1 MEVACSA
8 AYNAE
13 VLNVGAADAGRAVEA
28 MEDAVRTSR
37 NLALPCAALIIS
49 FVYLSDHPLILGSIG
64 AALWVGNA
72 VLVALTKR
80 VLSRGQSSPKPC
92 LAQHLRSPLNSALV
106 LAFVAIAHPLPG
118 WILSVPVI
126 ALMATTLQGQMRQA
140 AIYSMSAATC
150 IVLVVLG
157 TAPSEIVICA
167 ACCIG
172 MGVGLISSRTS
183 LEAGRTKLS
192 QIINEAVQREREHGK
207 ALLSAQRSS
216 RLASV
221 GQLAAGIAHEIN
233 NPLTYVISNLEYILE
248 FEPKLAGELAKAD
261 RHAIID
267 SAQDALEGAHRVRR
281 IVHGIK
287 LFARL
292 DREVHITDI
301 DVNEV
306 LESSLDMARNEI
318 RHRAT
323 LATDFA
329 DQLPLIRGDKGRL
342 GQVFINLLIN
352 AAQAL
357 PADSDADIEHTITV
371 ATVLDED
378 GYIKISIA
386 DTGTGIEPEKMSQIF
401 EPFYTSKP
409 IGEGTG
415 LGLPIVHGIVSD
427 AGGHIDVASVV
438 GKGTTFSVHL
448 PIPIVVDAT
457 EELEQTNEYATPK
470 NETPGRILIIDDE
483 VLIAKSLARM
493 LKKADTTAV
502 VGGEEAL
509 TILREDANFDVLF
522 CDLMMPGISGPKFY
536 EVLEDEFPELA
547 SRVIFIT
554 GGVFSDVTQNF
565 LDNSRA
571 RCLYKPF
578 SLNSVR
584 EAMAGV
590 RRATETSTVHQ
601 QNSHQQKS
609 AS

>member
-1 MEVACSA
+1 MA
-8 AYNAE
+8 AYNAS
-13 VLNVGAADAGRAVEA
+13 VLNVAAADAGRAVEA

-49 FVYLSDHPLILGSIG
+49 FVYLSDVPLILGSIG

-72 VLVALTKR
+72 ILVTLTKR
-80 VLSRGQSSPKPC
+80 VLSRGQASPKPC
-92 LAQHLRSPLNSALV
+92 LPQRLRSPVNSVLV
-106 LAFVAIAHPLPG
+106 LAFVAFAHPLPG
-118 WILSVPVI
+118 WLLSVPVI
-126 ALMATTLQGQMRQA
+126 ALMAATLQGQMRQA
-140 AIYSMSAATC
+140 AIYTMAAATC
-150 IVLVVLG
+150 IVLAALG
-157 TAPSEIVICA
+157 TPPSEIVICA

-183 LEAGRTKLS
+183 LEAGRAKLTLM
-192 QIINEAVQREREHGK
+192 INEAVQREREHGR
-207 ALLSAQRSS
+207 ALLYAQRSS

-248 FEPKLAGELAKAD
+248 LESKLAGELAKAD
-261 RHAIID
+261 RDAIVD

-292 DREVHITDI
+292 DREVHVTDI

-323 LATDFA
+323 LVTDFA
-329 DQLPLIRGDKGRL
+329 DQLPPVKADKGRL

-357 PADSDADIEHTITV
+357 PADSDAETEHTITV

-378 GYIKISIA
+378 GYIMISIA
-386 DTGTGIEPEKMSQIF
+386 DTGAGIEPEKMSQIF

-427 AGGHIDVASVV
+427 AGGHIDVTSDV

-448 PIPIVVDAT
+448 PIVSEAV

-470 NETPGRILIIDDE
+470 KDEVGRILIIDDE
-483 VLIAKSLARM
+483 VLVAKSLARM

-502 VGGEEAL
+502 VGGQEAL
-509 TILREDANFDVLF
+509 TLLREDANFDVLF

-536 EVLEDEFPELA
+536 EVLEDEFPKLA
-547 SRVIFIT
+547 GRVIFIT
-554 GGVFSDVTQNF
+554 GGVFSDVTQDF
-565 LDNSRA
+565 LDKSQA

-578 SLNSVR
+578 SLDSVR
-584 EAMAGV
+584 EAIAGV
-590 RRATETSTVHQ
+590 RSDNETSTVHQ
-601 QNSHQQKS
+601 QPSHQQQS